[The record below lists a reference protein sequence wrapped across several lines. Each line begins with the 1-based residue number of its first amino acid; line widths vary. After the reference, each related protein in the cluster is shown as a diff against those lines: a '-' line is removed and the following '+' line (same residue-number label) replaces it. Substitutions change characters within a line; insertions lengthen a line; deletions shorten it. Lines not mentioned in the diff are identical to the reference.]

1 MNTLQFSN
9 TTVAGIVREDYRTA
23 DVFRKYGISYCCGGN
38 IALQASC
45 EQHGIDYDMMLEEL
59 EAATKDISV
68 PNSLNF
74 AGWKTEFLVDY
85 IINVHHGY
93 LYQVLPALEAHLL
106 TFVESHKNKYPAISE
121 TIEVFRELS
130 AALKTHNRYEEEII
144 FPYIKQIENTYRR
157 KETYGNLF
165 VKTLRK
171 PLGNIESDH
180 KKISAILKE
189 LRALTNNYV
198 YPSDACTN
206 HRVIFQRLR
215 ELDNDMMQHKH
226 LENNILFPRAVQIEK
241 ELLQL

>member
-1 MNTLQFSN
+1 MHLSQFVN
-9 TTVAGIVREDYRTA
+9 TTVASIVREDYRTA
-23 DVFRKYGISYCCGGN
+23 EVFKKYGISYCCGGN
-38 IALQASC
+38 ISLEDLCSKNNL
-45 EQHGIDYDMMLEEL
+45 DYGQILEEL

-74 AGWKTEFLVDY
+74 AAWKTEFLVDY
-85 IINVHHGY
+85 ITNVHHGY
-93 LYQVLPALEAHLL
+93 LYQVLPALEAHLFS
-106 TFVESHKNKYPAISE
+106 FVESHKNKFPEFSE
-121 TIEVFRELS
+121 LVEVFQELS
-130 AALKTHNRYEEEII
+130 SVLKTHNRYEEEII
-144 FPYIKQIENTYRR
+144 FPYIKQIENAHRR

-171 PLGNIESDH
+171 PLGNIEADH

-189 LRALTNNYV
+189 LRILTNNYIF
-198 YPSDACTN
+198 PADACTN

-226 LENNILFPRAVQIEK
+226 LENNILFPRAIELEK